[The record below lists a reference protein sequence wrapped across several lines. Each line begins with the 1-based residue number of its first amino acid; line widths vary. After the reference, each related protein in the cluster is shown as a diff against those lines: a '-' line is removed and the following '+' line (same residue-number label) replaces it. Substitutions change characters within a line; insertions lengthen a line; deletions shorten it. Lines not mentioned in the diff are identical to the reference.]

1 MPIYRITF
9 PNRTP
14 VDVQGVSI
22 TTEIVQT
29 LIPPS
34 LPTNFYLYAT
44 RRFGSTSTPSSYV
57 VGIFSYSFPTIIT
70 YERTFFSG
78 IGFLER
84 YRLQGTNNLGQT
96 FQSESGFI
104 YCEPGTAYITPGQT
118 TVTRCD
124 ALITT
129 ATGNVLRLQGT
140 NGQSC
145 PTWVTT
151 PDNECRPDE
160 IKCTD
165 LSDPRGF
172 CCVPCDVL
180 NTKIRVLI

>member
-22 TTEIVQT
+22 ATQNVSVVISPT
-29 LIPPS
+29 LPRSFALRGAHWSNGIDG
-34 LPTNFYLYAT
+34 LM
-44 RRFGSTSTPSSYV
+44 SS
-57 VGIFSYSFPTIIT
+57 IFSYSFPYICNT
-70 YERTFFSG
+70 YNYPDGLRQEVNFC
-78 IGFLER
+78 
-84 YRLQGTNNLGQT
+84 GTNANGQVG
-96 FQSESGFI
+96 SGTYQNYI
-104 YCEPGTAYITPGQT
+104 IRPGSWYITPGQQ
-118 TVTRCD
+118 TVIRCD
-124 ALITT
+124 ALVTT
-129 ATGNVLRLQGT
+129 ATGNVLRLQGD
-140 NGQSC
+140 NGQPC

-172 CCVPCDVL
+172 CCISCDAL

>member
-9 PNRTP
+9 PNKTP

-22 TTEIVQT
+22 RTETVQAQ
-29 LIPPS
+29 IPPS
-34 LPTNFYLYAT
+34 LPSTFTIYAT
-44 RRFGSTSTPSSYV
+44 QPQFGSQPYRANAYVNQALSYQVPTIRYTAYFSSGHCQVWIRFYNANGSSY
-57 VGIFSYSFPTIIT
+57 
-70 YERTFFSG
+70 E
-78 IGFLER
+78 
-84 YRLQGTNNLGQT
+84 LGSST
-96 FQSESGFI
+96 SAI
-104 YCEPGTAYITPGQT
+104 YFCNSAYMTPGNT
-118 TVTRCD
+118 TVSRCD
-124 ALITT
+124 ALVTT

-140 NGQSC
+140 NGQPC

-172 CCVPCDVL
+172 CCISCDAL